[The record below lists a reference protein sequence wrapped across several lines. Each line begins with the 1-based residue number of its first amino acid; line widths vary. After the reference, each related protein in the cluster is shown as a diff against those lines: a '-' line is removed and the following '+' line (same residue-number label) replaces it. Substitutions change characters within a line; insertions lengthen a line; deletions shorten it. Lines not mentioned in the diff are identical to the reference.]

1 MLTQQELGAR
11 IAQAR
16 QSLGMSQEELGKV
29 IGVDRSAMSR
39 VEAGQRK
46 VDSIELLAIADALGK
61 PVDFFLASI
70 KSPEE
75 IFFRAPTETMDAEVR
90 KALDRIERFID
101 EYRFLKELV

>member
-11 IAQAR
+11 IAQFR
-16 QSLGMSQEELGKV
+16 QSLGMSQGELGKV

-39 VEAGQRK
+39 IEAGQRK

-61 PVDFFLASI
+61 PVDSFLAGI
-70 KSPEE
+70 KSSEE
-75 IFFRAPTETMDAEVR
+75 IFLRAPTETIDAEVK
-90 KALDRIERFID
+90 KALDRIKRFID